1 MLLILRFRKS
11 NFHSFTDDYTITAT
25 FKTLTVSKLV
35 QRKRMAFHVDKFQA
49 IILDKKES
57 EAEYKLAINN
67 NDIESIKFVKL

>member
-1 MLLILRFRKS
+1 
-11 NFHSFTDDYTITAT
+11 
-25 FKTLTVSKLV
+25 
-35 QRKRMAFHVDKFQA
+35 MAFHVDKFQA